1 MDLFHSLLVPNL
13 MNFSSFLFRNCQLTS
28 RNQKRELEYRQIFS
42 IWISS
47 AALPDFKPWWQVAQV
62 IQSGWSAFS
71 SSTNQPLIIW
81 EDSSQADLIN
91 PFWFGTQTPR
101 NPLRA
106 LRRMVFLDDLVLAI
120 EVPHRQKKEVV
131 CTFYL
136 QVITNKQREILKRL
150 EQHSAPSGGGR
161 IFHST

>member
-1 MDLFHSLLVPNL
+1 M
-13 MNFSSFLFRNCQLTS
+13 
-28 RNQKRELEYRQIFS
+28 
-42 IWISS
+42 
-47 AALPDFKPWWQVAQV
+47 
-62 IQSGWSAFS
+62 SAFS

-81 EDSSQADLIN
+81 EDSSQADFIN
-91 PFWFGTQTPR
+91 PFGFGTQTPH

-106 LRRMVFLDDLVLAI
+106 SRRKVFLDDLVLTI

-136 QVITNKQREILKRL
+136 QVITNEQREILKRL
-150 EQHSAPSGGGR
+150 EQHFVSSGGGR